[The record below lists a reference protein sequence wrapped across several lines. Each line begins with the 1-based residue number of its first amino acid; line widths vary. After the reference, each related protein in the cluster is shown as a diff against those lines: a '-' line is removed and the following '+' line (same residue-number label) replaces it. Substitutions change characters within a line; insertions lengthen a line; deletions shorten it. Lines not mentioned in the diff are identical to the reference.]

1 MCVSE
6 CVCVC
11 SQDWSSDCVGKE
23 GDSCGRRP
31 DIDGDEVEEGAA
43 RQVGTNDMR
52 LEGKDGFPKRDRK
65 YNSLKENTVFF
76 HHFFFFCPCSDE
88 SFNEGRDLWSRLIR
102 GRSVHQK
109 IKQILY
115 IPALFTRN

>member
-76 HHFFFFCPCSDE
+76 HHFFFFVPVAMSHLTKVVTCGPGSSGDGL
-88 SFNEGRDLWSRLIR
+88 S
-102 GRSVHQK
+102 
-109 IKQILY
+109 
-115 IPALFTRN
+115 TR